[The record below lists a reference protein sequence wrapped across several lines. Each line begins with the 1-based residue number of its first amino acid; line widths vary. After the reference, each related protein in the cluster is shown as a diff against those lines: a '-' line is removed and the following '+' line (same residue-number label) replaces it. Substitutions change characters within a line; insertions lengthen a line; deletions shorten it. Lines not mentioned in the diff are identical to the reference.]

1 MSNIQFDTDMLA
13 LLPPWYR
20 EILDYQQICQTE
32 REQME
37 ALADSIQAV
46 TDNMFFQT
54 MDEASIYLWEQ
65 ILNIVPNPQTE
76 TLGFR
81 QARVISRLSSRPPFT
96 IWFLYQKLDELI
108 GPGRWS
114 VNMDYPN
121 YTLYIKSAAQN
132 QSYATEVAF
141 TVNRIKPAHIV
152 YVNTPYVESGILL
165 SETISMVRRTFNYLL
180 GSWNL
185 GILPFA
191 TDYPAPIP
199 NYRLGQWILGRLP
212 FATDYPAPIP
222 NYRLGQ
228 WILGRLPFY
237 TDVPQEIIKMPT
249 TPSIQPLLLS
259 GVANFVSGEIVSA
272 RINGTISISD
282 LTKSVS
288 GSVLTINFTVPA
300 GDFTAITTVELLD
313 ASGNVLTS
321 SNVYV
326 PITGATL
333 LEYRIPVAEGVNSN
347 GQ

>member
-212 FATDYPAPIP
+212 F
-222 NYRLGQ
+222 
-228 WILGRLPFY
+228 Y

>member
-152 YVNTPYVESGILL
+152 YVNTP
-165 SETISMVRRTFNYLL
+165 
-180 GSWNL
+180 
-185 GILPFA
+185 LPFA

>member
-1 MSNIQFDTDMLA
+1 MSNIQFDTDMLS

-46 TDNMFFQT
+46 ADNMFFQT

-212 FATDYPAPIP
+212 F
-222 NYRLGQ
+222 
-228 WILGRLPFY
+228 Y

-249 TPSIQPLLLS
+249 TPSIQSLLLS
-259 GVANFVSGEIVSA
+259 GVANFVSGEVVSA
-272 RINGTISISD
+272 RINGTISISE

>member
-1 MSNIQFDTDMLA
+1 MSNIQFDTDMLS

-46 TDNMFFQT
+46 ADNMFFQT

-212 FATDYPAPIP
+212 F
-222 NYRLGQ
+222 
-228 WILGRLPFY
+228 Y

-313 ASGNVLTS
+313 ASGNLLTS
-321 SNVYV
+321 STVYV

>member
-1 MSNIQFDTDMLA
+1 MSNIQFDTDMLS

-46 TDNMFFQT
+46 ADNMFFQT

-212 FATDYPAPIP
+212 F
-222 NYRLGQ
+222 
-228 WILGRLPFY
+228 Y

-313 ASGNVLTS
+313 ASGNLLTS
-321 SNVYV
+321 STVYV
-326 PITGATL
+326 PITWATL

>member
-46 TDNMFFQT
+46 ADNMFFQT

-212 FATDYPAPIP
+212 F
-222 NYRLGQ
+222 
-228 WILGRLPFY
+228 Y

-272 RINGTISISD
+272 RVNGTISISD

-300 GDFTAITTVELLD
+300 GDFTEITTVELLD
-313 ASGNVLTS
+313 VSGNVLTS
-321 SNVYV
+321 STVYV

-333 LEYRIPVAEGVNSN
+333 LEYRIQVAEGVNSN

>member
-1 MSNIQFDTDMLA
+1 MLS

-46 TDNMFFQT
+46 ADNMFFQT

-152 YVNTPYVESGILL
+152 YVNNPYVESWILL

-212 FATDYPAPIP
+212 F
-222 NYRLGQ
+222 
-228 WILGRLPFY
+228 Y
-237 TDVPQEIIKMPT
+237 TDVPQESIKMPT

-259 GVANFVSGEIVSA
+259 GVANFVSGEVVSA
-272 RINGTISISD
+272 RVNGTISTSD

-300 GDFTAITTVELLD
+300 GDFTATV
-313 ASGNVLTS
+313 SYTHLTLPTILR
-321 SNVYV
+321 V
-326 PITGATL
+326 
-333 LEYRIPVAEGVNSN
+333 
-347 GQ
+347 

>member
-1 MSNIQFDTDMLA
+1 MSNIQFDTDMLS

-46 TDNMFFQT
+46 ADNMFFQT

-191 TDYPAPIP
+191 TDYPAPK
-199 NYRLGQWILGRLP
+199 
-212 FATDYPAPIP
+212 P

-259 GVANFVSGEIVSA
+259 GVANFVSGEVVSA

-321 SNVYV
+321 STVYV

>member
-1 MSNIQFDTDMLA
+1 MSNIQFDTDMLS

-46 TDNMFFQT
+46 ADNMFFQT

-212 FATDYPAPIP
+212 F
-222 NYRLGQ
+222 
-228 WILGRLPFY
+228 Y

-321 SNVYV
+321 STVYV

>member
-1 MSNIQFDTDMLA
+1 MSNIQFDTDMLS

-37 ALADSIQAV
+37 ALADSIQDVA
-46 TDNMFFQT
+46 DNMFFQT

-199 NYRLGQWILGRLP
+199 NYRLGQWILGK
-212 FATDYPAPIP
+212 
-222 NYRLGQ
+222 
-228 WILGRLPFY
+228 LPFY

-321 SNVYV
+321 STVYV

>member
-1 MSNIQFDTDMLA
+1 MSNIQFDTDMLS

-46 TDNMFFQT
+46 ADNMFFQT

-65 ILNIVPNPQTE
+65 ILNIVPNTQTE

-141 TVNRIKPAHIV
+141 TVNHIKPAHIV

-212 FATDYPAPIP
+212 F
-222 NYRLGQ
+222 
-228 WILGRLPFY
+228 Y

-259 GVANFVSGEIVSA
+259 GVANFVSGEVVSA
-272 RINGTISISD
+272 RVNGTIPISD

-288 GSVLTINFTVPA
+288 DSALTINFTVPA

-313 ASGNVLTS
+313 VNGNVLTS
-321 SNVYV
+321 STVYV

>member
-1 MSNIQFDTDMLA
+1 MLS

-46 TDNMFFQT
+46 ADNMFFQT

-76 TLGFR
+76 TLEFR
-81 QARVISRLSSRPPFT
+81 QTRVISRLSSRPPFT

-114 VNMDYPN
+114 VNMEYPN

-152 YVNTPYVESGILL
+152 YVNTPYVESGLLL
-165 SETISMVRRTFNYLL
+165 SESISLTQRTFNYLL

-185 GILPFA
+185 GELPFS
-191 TDYPAPIP
+191 TD
-199 NYRLGQWILGRLP
+199 N
-212 FATDYPAPIP
+212 
-222 NYRLGQ
+222 
-228 WILGRLPFY
+228 
-237 TDVPQEIIKMPT
+237 PQGVIKTPD
-249 TPSIQPLLLS
+249 TPSVQPALLTD
-259 GVANFVSGEIVSA
+259 VANFVSTDVASA
-272 RINGTISISD
+272 LINGTVAVNE

-288 GSVLTINFTVPA
+288 GSTLTVQYTVPA
-300 GDFTAITTVELLD
+300 GDLTEITTVALLD
-313 ASGNVLTS
+313 AEGNTLTS
-321 SNVYV
+321 STVYIPV
-326 PITGATL
+326 SGATL
-333 LEYRIPVAEGVNSN
+333 LEHTIPVAEGVTTN
-347 GQ
+347 G

>member
-1 MSNIQFDTDMLA
+1 MSNIQFDTDMLS

-46 TDNMFFQT
+46 ADNMFFQT

-65 ILNIVPNPQTE
+65 ILKIVPNPQTE

-212 FATDYPAPIP
+212 F
-222 NYRLGQ
+222 
-228 WILGRLPFY
+228 Y

-272 RINGTISISD
+272 RVNGTISISD

-300 GDFTAITTVELLD
+300 GDFTEITTVELLD
-313 ASGNVLTS
+313 VSGNVLTS
-321 SNVYV
+321 STVYV

-333 LEYRIPVAEGVNSN
+333 LEYRIQVAEGVNSN

>member
-1 MSNIQFDTDMLA
+1 MSNIQFDTDMLS

-46 TDNMFFQT
+46 ADNMFFQT

-165 SETISMVRRTFNYLL
+165 SESISLTQRNFNYLL
-180 GSWNL
+180 GQWSL
-185 GILPFA
+185 GELPFS
-191 TDYPAPIP
+191 TDIQQ
-199 NYRLGQWILGRLP
+199 GVIKLP
-212 FATDYPAPIP
+212 D
-222 NYRLGQ
+222 
-228 WILGRLPFY
+228 
-237 TDVPQEIIKMPT
+237 
-249 TPSIQPLLLS
+249 TPSIQPRLLT
-259 GVANFVSGEIVSA
+259 GVANFVSGDVASA
-272 RINGTISISD
+272 LINGTIPISEI
-282 LTKSVS
+282 TKTVS
-288 GSVLTINFTVPA
+288 GSTLTVQYTVLA
-300 GDFTAITTVELLD
+300 GDITEISTVALLD
-313 ASGNVLTS
+313 ADGNQLTS
-321 SNVYV
+321 STVYV
-326 PITGATL
+326 PVSGATL
-333 LEYRIPVAEGVNSN
+333 LEHTIPVSEGVSGN

>member
-1 MSNIQFDTDMLA
+1 MSNIQFDTDMLS

-46 TDNMFFQT
+46 ADNMFFQT

-199 NYRLGQWILGRLP
+199 NYRLGQWILGK
-212 FATDYPAPIP
+212 
-222 NYRLGQ
+222 
-228 WILGRLPFY
+228 LPFY

-321 SNVYV
+321 STVYV

>member
-1 MSNIQFDTDMLA
+1 MSNIQFDTDMLS

-46 TDNMFFQT
+46 ADNMFFQT

-165 SETISMVRRTFNYLL
+165 SESINLTQRNFNYLL
-180 GSWNL
+180 GQWSL
-185 GILPFA
+185 GELPFS
-191 TDYPAPIP
+191 TDIQQ
-199 NYRLGQWILGRLP
+199 GVIKLP
-212 FATDYPAPIP
+212 D
-222 NYRLGQ
+222 
-228 WILGRLPFY
+228 
-237 TDVPQEIIKMPT
+237 
-249 TPSIQPLLLS
+249 TPSIQPRLLT
-259 GVANFVSGEIVSA
+259 GVANFVSGDVASA
-272 RINGTISISD
+272 LINGTIPISEI
-282 LTKSVS
+282 TKTVS
-288 GSVLTINFTVPA
+288 GSTLTVQYTVPA
-300 GDFTAITTVELLD
+300 GDITEISTVALLD
-313 ASGNVLTS
+313 ADGNQLTS
-321 SNVYV
+321 STVYV
-326 PITGATL
+326 PVSGATL
-333 LEYRIPVAEGVNSN
+333 LEHTIPVSEGVSGN

>member
-46 TDNMFFQT
+46 ADNMFFKT
-54 MDEASIYLWEQ
+54 MDEASVYLWEQ

-212 FATDYPAPIP
+212 F
-222 NYRLGQ
+222 
-228 WILGRLPFY
+228 Y

>member
-46 TDNMFFQT
+46 ADNMFFQT

-212 FATDYPAPIP
+212 F
-222 NYRLGQ
+222 
-228 WILGRLPFY
+228 Y

-321 SNVYV
+321 STVYV

>member
-1 MSNIQFDTDMLA
+1 MSNIQFDTDMLS

-32 REQME
+32 RERME

-46 TDNMFFQT
+46 ADNMFFQT

-199 NYRLGQWILGRLP
+199 NYH
-212 FATDYPAPIP
+212 
-222 NYRLGQ
+222 LGQ

-321 SNVYV
+321 STVYV

>member
-185 GILPFA
+185 GILPF
-191 TDYPAPIP
+191 T
-199 NYRLGQWILGRLP
+199 
-212 FATDYPAPIP
+212 TDYPAPIP